1 MSPDVSGLAP
11 LPRVMTE
18 PLVRSALREDL
29 GRGGDVTTHATVAP
43 AQQASGELVARD
55 GGVIAGG
62 DLAALAFELLA
73 PSAWLEDA
81 LPDGSVVA
89 PGQVIAT
96 VHGPA
101 GALLTAERVA
111 LNLLGHLSGV
121 ATATAELVDA
131 ISRTRTRTKVCCTRK
146 TTPGL
151 RAVEK
156 HAVIAGGGVNHRLG
170 LDDAVLI
177 KDNHVVL
184 AGGVAAAVHRARARV
199 GHMTPIQVEVDTLD
213 QLSEL
218 LTDPV
223 HAVLLDNMDPDQLTE
238 AVTLVGGRMIT
249 EASGR
254 ITAQTAPAIAATG
267 VDLIS
272 AGWLTHSAPSL
283 DIGLDLTPG

>member
-1 MSPDVSGLAP
+1 MRPAVSGLVP

-29 GRGGDVTTHATVAP
+29 GRGGDVTTNATVAP
-43 AQQASGELVARD
+43 GQRASATLVARD
-55 GGVIAGG
+55 GGVVAGA

-73 PSAWLEDA
+73 PSVRLDGA
-81 LPDGSVVA
+81 LPDGSVVV
-89 PGQVIAT
+89 PGQLIAT
-96 VHGPA
+96 VHAPA

-111 LNLLGHLSGV
+111 LNLLSHLSGV
-121 ATATAELVDA
+121 ATATAQLVDA
-131 ISRTRTRTKVCCTRK
+131 IRHSRTKVCCTRK

-156 HAVIAGGGVNHRLG
+156 HAVLAGGGVNHRLG
-170 LDDAVLI
+170 LDGAVLI
-177 KDNHVVL
+177 KDNHVAL
-184 AGGVAAAVHRARARV
+184 AGGVAAAVHRVRARV

-213 QLSEL
+213 QLGEL

-238 AVTLVGGRMIT
+238 AVMLVDGRMIT

-283 DIGLDLTPG
+283 DIGLDLITG